1 MDIVFV
7 YQYTCLSASPC
18 APQVFAR
25 VLALTSDSNLR
36 NNSVTL
42 AVPTTVGFK
51 AEIDSLQP
59 VLHRRLA
66 YYRSD
71 APTFD
76 GTSLFFDPPLTADPS
91 LTVWVPIQTA
101 AGNVW
106 YFDSWAD
113 GNRENP
119 RTFDASNGIELSQVR
134 IKFRTANPFGTDPG
148 SLDLVAAPG
157 SNSVSQ
163 KLTLYPT
170 DHAGKWSIGTP
181 SASWLA
187 VAAGATNSSDGTAVV
202 TGTVDVRGIAPGFYT
217 ASFPVKLVGL
227 DILRSRWTFQLL
239 CASSSESQPLP
250 PPDLSAL
257 PVSKAVRRLQTR
269 SLRFLE
275 VGSVRL
281 NSSTHLCQKRE
292 VFLRV
297 LGARRWNFRV
307 NLCSF
312 FKFKT
317 RVLLQ
322 FSPPRSTARPGN
334 CKSSWVGQL
343 GPPLRFQHHLT
354 GRV

>member
-1 MDIVFV
+1 
-7 YQYTCLSASPC
+7 
-18 APQVFAR
+18 
-25 VLALTSDSNLR
+25 
-36 NNSVTL
+36 VTL

-157 SNSVSQ
+157 SNSVSR
-163 KLTLYPT
+163 KLTLYRT
-170 DHAGKWSIGTP
+170 DHAGTWSIGTP

-297 LGARRWNFRV
+297 LGARRWR
-307 NLCSF
+307 
-312 FKFKT
+312 
-317 RVLLQ
+317 
-322 FSPPRSTARPGN
+322 
-334 CKSSWVGQL
+334 
-343 GPPLRFQHHLT
+343 
-354 GRV
+354 